1 MKRSSPEADLDDIG
15 RCAARP
21 NLERI
26 LADALQRPCGALL
39 QHLKPEVRQVL
50 AQRGTSL
57 QVLLRGCQQQ
67 AAAPPP
73 DLDGLHL
80 DNKNAEAE
88 SANVPS
94 ATTPMAP
101 SLSRQASYAPSLL
114 TDRAIAE
121 DLEAT
126 MRCVNVVTRFVRQCD
141 ALSSRAGVT
150 AREQDD

>member
-39 QHLKPEVRQVL
+39 EHLKPEVRQVL

-88 SANVPS
+88 SAKVPS
-94 ATTPMAP
+94 ATTPIVP
-101 SLSRQASYAPSLL
+101 SLSRQASYAPGLL
-114 TDRAIAE
+114 TDRALAE

-126 MRCVNVVTRFVRQCD
+126 IRCVNVVTRFIRQSD
-141 ALSSRAGVT
+141 ALSPRAGAA

>member
-73 DLDGLHL
+73 DL